1 MSAQNELNQLNEK
14 ADPIRYL
21 RATLEDYADILT
33 VAEPFY
39 PESNGQNQ
47 DRGFLDKRFT
57 APMLAS
63 INDRLGLLIAKDQNQ
78 TLLGFLGLSPFSAG
92 SPSPVVDAMLKAL
105 SISRAPLPFI
115 FGPVCVAES
124 ASGRGVFKGLYAEMW
139 HFLPSTLYQ
148 TGFAFINE
156 KNQKSLD
163 VHRNALG
170 AEVVDSF
177 SHSSERYFVIR
188 YIRPA

>member
-1 MSAQNELNQLNEK
+1 
-14 ADPIRYL
+14 
-21 RATLEDYADILT
+21 
-33 VAEPFY
+33 
-39 PESNGQNQ
+39 
-47 DRGFLDKRFT
+47 
-57 APMLAS
+57 
-63 INDRLGLLIAKDQNQ
+63 
-78 TLLGFLGLSPFSAG
+78 
-92 SPSPVVDAMLKAL
+92 MLKAL